1 MKKSEMI
8 EKTVVFD
15 FSNAQLNDLV
25 ESCKEEEM
33 LPIIENHVLSG
44 VKILEAGAGSG
55 KWLVFLNSIGH
66 DITGIEINQRDVFR
80 LKACYPEIKIDYG
93 DITMLPYE
101 NDSFDSYL
109 SFGVLEHLIDGPE
122 IALSEAQ
129 RVLKENGVAIISVP
143 LNNFLWSI
151 EKYYI
156 DRLYYS
162 ILSINI
168 IRKVLGKKPISYSKN
183 EQYKYSKELH
193 KRINREV
200 DYKLRFHPESG
211 IRFYE
216 YRYKEK
222 QVINIIE
229 NNGFKIIKTYYGYS
243 KDRLYQIF
251 GKVVGKYVPG
261 RAVTLN
267 KFGNFIDKL
276 IPSAHGAHMLILV
289 AHKI

>member
-1 MKKSEMI
+1 MI
-8 EKTVVFD
+8 EKTVIFD
-15 FSNAQLNDLV
+15 FSNATLSDLV
-25 ESCKEEEM
+25 ESCKEDEM
-33 LPIIENHVLSG
+33 LYIIERHVSSG

-55 KWLVFLNSIGH
+55 KWVIFLDSIGY
-66 DITGIEINQRDVFR
+66 DVTGIEINQRDVSR
-80 LKACYPEIKIDYG
+80 LKAYYPEIEIDCG
-93 DITMLPYE
+93 DITRLPYE

-122 IALSEAQ
+122 IALSEAH

-156 DRLYYS
+156 DRFYYS
-162 ILSINI
+162 ILSNNI
-168 IRKVLGKKPISYSKN
+168 IRKVLGRKPISYTKN
-183 EQYKYSKELH
+183 EQYTYSKELH

-200 DYKLRFHPESG
+200 DYKLRFHPKSG

-229 NNGFKIIKTYYGYS
+229 NNSFKIIKTYYGYS

-251 GKVVGKYVPG
+251 GRVVGKYATG
-261 RAVTLN
+261 KAVTLN
-267 KFGNFIDKL
+267 KFGTFIDKL
-276 IPSAHGAHMLILV
+276 IPGAHGAHMLILV